1 MTQTVKNIAAALGAK
16 AYGAVDL
23 SVSGLSEPAT
33 AGPNDLALAMSP
45 AYGDALAQGQ
55 ARAAVVW
62 AGADW
67 QALGLEAA
75 IEAPRARLAM
85 AGLTQMMDGAPV
97 VVGVSPHAVIDPGA
111 QIGQGVSIGHFTVVG
126 AGAVVGDLCQIAEHV
141 SIGAGVVIGDN
152 AQIHAGVR
160 ILRRV
165 RIGAR
170 VVLQPNVVLGG
181 DGFSFVTAT
190 PSNVEIGRKT
200 LGKTPFTAPDD
211 PTQHRIH
218 SLGGVVIGDDV
229 EIGAN
234 SAVDAGTIRATSV
247 GSGTKVDNLVQI
259 GHNVEIGDD
268 CLLCAQAAVAGSAR
282 IGDRTVLGGK
292 SGVGDNLTVG
302 ADCVIGGAA
311 IVLSDVP
318 AGSFMMGYPA
328 QQMLAYRARERQ
340 LRQANIRRKAVTKPD
355 ERD

>member
-1 MTQTVKNIAAALGAK
+1 MTQTVKDIAAALGAK

-33 AGPNDLALAMSP
+33 AGLDDLALAMSP
-45 AYGDALAQGQ
+45 AYGDALAQGK

-85 AGLTQMMDGAPV
+85 AGLTQMLDIAPV
-97 VVGVSPHAVIDPGA
+97 GVGISPHAVIDPSA
-111 QIGQGVSIGHFTVVG
+111 QIEQGASIGHFSIVG
-126 AGAVVGDLCQIAEHV
+126 AGAVIGVGCRIAEHV
-141 SIGAGVVIGDN
+141 SIGAGVTIGDGGK
-152 AQIHAGVR
+152 IHAGVR
-160 ILRRV
+160 IMRGVHIGGRV
-165 RIGAR
+165 I
-170 VVLQPNVVLGG
+170 LQPNVVLGS
-181 DGFSFVTAT
+181 DGFSFVTSA

-247 GSGTKVDNLVQI
+247 GNGTKIDNLVQV
-259 GHNVEIGDD
+259 GHNVQIGDD
-268 CLLCAQAAVAGSAR
+268 CLLCAQTAVAGSAR

-318 AGSFMMGYPA
+318 VGSFMMGYPA
-328 QQMLAYRARERQ
+328 QQMLTYRARERQ
-340 LRQANIRRKAVTKPD
+340 LRQANIRNKSVPKLD
-355 ERD
+355 ERY